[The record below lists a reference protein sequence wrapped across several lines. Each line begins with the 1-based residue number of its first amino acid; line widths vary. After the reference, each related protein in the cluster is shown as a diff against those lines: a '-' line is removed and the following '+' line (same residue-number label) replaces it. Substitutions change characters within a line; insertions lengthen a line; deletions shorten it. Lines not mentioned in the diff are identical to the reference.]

1 MTLIGWPLAR
11 STASGCA
18 RRGDLAGRHPECR
31 VAHLQRFEHALV
43 EKVRETLAGRGF
55 DDAAEQIDRHAVF
68 PHRARLMREWRLG
81 EPLDLLRRRELARVV
96 VANARE
102 VEPCLDI
109 SIPDRSVNGDLAV
122 GQSRRMA
129 KQILHRHLA
138 LGRNRDVAH
147 ARELV
152 VAASLR

>member
-18 RRGDLAGRHPECR
+18 RREILPGGTQKAVSRIFSGLNTP
-31 VAHLQRFEHALV
+31 LV
-43 EKVRETLAGRGF
+43 EKVRQTLARRGF
-55 DDAAEQIDRHAVF
+55 DDATEQIDRHAVF
-68 PHRARLMREWRLG
+68 PHRARLMRERRLG

-102 VEPCLDI
+102 VEPCLGIGI
-109 SIPDRSVNGDLAV
+109 SDRSIGGDLAV

-129 KQILHRHLA
+129 EQILHRHLA
-138 LGRNRDVAH
+138 LGRDRDIAH
-147 ARELV
+147 ARELAV
-152 VAASLR
+152 SCALR